1 MIQSIRATY
10 TDGVLK
16 PYARLDLE
24 DGAEVVLTISAQ
36 TVSEDRFEVMKSS
49 AGSWEGDVDANKL
62 IGIIYAGRLKGSR
75 ENPEL

>member
-24 DGAEVVLTISAQ
+24 DGAEVVLTISARA
-36 TVSEDRFEVMKSS
+36 VSEDRFEVMKSS

-62 IGIIYAGRLKGSR
+62 IEDIYADRLKGSR